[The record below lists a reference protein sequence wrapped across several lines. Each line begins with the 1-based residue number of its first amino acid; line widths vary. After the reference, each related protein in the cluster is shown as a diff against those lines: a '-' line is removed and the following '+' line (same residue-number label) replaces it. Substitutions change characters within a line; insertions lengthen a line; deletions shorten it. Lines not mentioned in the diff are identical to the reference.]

1 LHVEA
6 QGAADAAQL
15 RLSLGERLRGVLALS
30 RRDDTT
36 WQVDRGNVQFGNA
49 AAVVPSAPAVLVEGR
64 VGRLDLPAYVAAWQ
78 QLRNEPGAPPIRAD
92 LVAGEMLVAG
102 RGYADV
108 RVLAERT
115 SAGADLQLVSPDIT
129 GTAHWPA
136 VTDSDH
142 PAQFHFAKLNVPD
155 GGAFAASAELV
166 AALGPAT
173 ELSVDD
179 IVWEGHSIGSA
190 SATIQSGGNVVDV
203 TDLRINDSTQDVS
216 GSLHCQG
223 TACRLK
229 FNIESSNGA
238 ATLEDFGFRPDLTA
252 AKATVDGDL
261 QWHAAADRSVLATL
275 TGRLNLRLEDGMTRA
290 YAVPVSA
297 SPPSIGPVS
306 AGLTAGPTAD
316 AVPDA
321 ASDGAPFA
329 LLLVPALLSAIDQGT
344 DSSKAANLPVS
355 EAQGLR
361 FSRLEGDFE
370 LSGGQAATSNLHFDG
385 DAEILMRGRTGL
397 VARDY
402 DQQVWILRGEGRL
415 PAAVRRLGP
424 TPRVAAAWLSLRDFF
439 AGAGREDGSRAPLHL
454 QGSWDDPIVVA
465 AD

>member
-1 LHVEA
+1 
-6 QGAADAAQL
+6 
-15 RLSLGERLRGVLALS
+15 
-30 RRDDTT
+30 
-36 WQVDRGNVQFGNA
+36 
-49 AAVVPSAPAVLVEGR
+49 
-64 VGRLDLPAYVAAWQ
+64 
-78 QLRNEPGAPPIRAD
+78 
-92 LVAGEMLVAG
+92 
-102 RGYADV
+102 
-108 RVLAERT
+108 LAERT
-115 SAGADLQLVSPDIT
+115 DAGADLQLVSPDIT

-136 VTDSDH
+136 VTNANH

-155 GGAFAASAELV
+155 GGAFAASAELI

-190 SATIQSGGNVVDV
+190 SATIQSGGSAVDV
-203 TDLRINDSTQDVS
+203 TDLRIMDSTQDVA

-238 ATLEDFGFRPDLTA
+238 ATLADFGFRPDLTA

-261 QWHAAADRSVLATL
+261 EWHVGGDQPVLATL
-275 TGRLNLRLEDGMTRA
+275 AGRLNLRLEDGMTRG
-290 YAVPVSA
+290 YAKQARAGAESA
-297 SPPSIGPVS
+297 KPESEGLVFAGPP
-306 AGLTAGPTAD
+306 LAGPTAVVPSLDPTSD
-316 AVPDA
+316 AT
-321 ASDGAPFA
+321 SEGAPFA
-329 LLLVPALLSAIDQGT
+329 LLLVPALMSAIDQGT
-344 DSSKAANLPVS
+344 DSP
-355 EAQGLR
+355 QGLR
-361 FSRLEGDFE
+361 FARLEGDFE
-370 LSGGQAATSNLHFDG
+370 LSAGQATTSNLHFDG

-397 VARDY
+397 VDRDY

-439 AGAGREDGSRAPLHL
+439 AGAGREEGSGAPLHL

-465 AD
+465 AN

>member
-1 LHVEA
+1 
-6 QGAADAAQL
+6 
-15 RLSLGERLRGVLALS
+15 
-30 RRDDTT
+30 
-36 WQVDRGNVQFGNA
+36 
-49 AAVVPSAPAVLVEGR
+49 
-64 VGRLDLPAYVAAWQ
+64 
-78 QLRNEPGAPPIRAD
+78 
-92 LVAGEMLVAG
+92 
-102 RGYADV
+102 
-108 RVLAERT
+108 LAERT
-115 SAGADLQLVSPDIT
+115 DAGADLQLVSSDIA

-136 VTDSDH
+136 VTNAKH
-142 PAQFHFAKLNVPD
+142 PAQFHFVKLNVPD
-155 GGAFAASAELV
+155 GGAFAASAELI

-203 TDLRINDSTQDVS
+203 TDLRITDSTQDVS
-216 GSLHCQG
+216 GALHCQG

-238 ATLEDFGFRPDLTA
+238 ATLADFGFRPDLTA

-261 QWHAAADRSVLATL
+261 EWHVGGDQPVLATL
-275 TGRLNLRLEDGMTRA
+275 AGRLNLRLEDGVTRGFG
-290 YAVPVSA
+290 VPVSEGMAPAQSA
-297 SPPSIGPVS
+297 SDADPIPD
-306 AGLTAGPTAD
+306 PTA
-316 AVPDA
+316 
-321 ASDGAPFA
+321 SGTPFA
-329 LLLVPALLSAIDQGT
+329 LLLVPALMSAIDQGT
-344 DSSKAANLPVS
+344 DSP
-355 EAQGLR
+355 QGLH
-361 FSRLEGDFE
+361 FSRLEGEFE
-370 LSGGQAATSNLHFDG
+370 LSAGQATTSNLHFDG
-385 DAEILMRGRTGL
+385 EAEILMRGRTGL

-439 AGAGREDGSRAPLHL
+439 AGAGREEGSRAPLHL